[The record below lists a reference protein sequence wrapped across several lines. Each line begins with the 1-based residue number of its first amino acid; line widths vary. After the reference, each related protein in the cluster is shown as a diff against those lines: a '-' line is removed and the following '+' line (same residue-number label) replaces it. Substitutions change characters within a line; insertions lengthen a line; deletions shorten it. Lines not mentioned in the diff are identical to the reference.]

1 MLTLDK
7 IFHAQEILN
16 GVVRT
21 TNILYAPT
29 LCPGVELYL
38 KTENLQTTGSFK
50 IRGAYYKIS
59 MLSDAERKRGVI
71 ACSAG
76 NHAQGVALA
85 ASKNNIPSV
94 ICLPSGAP
102 ISKINATRAYGAEV
116 ILVDG
121 VYDDAYNY
129 ALSLQ
134 RENGYSFIHPFDD
147 EDVIAGQGTIALE
160 IIKEIP
166 SIDAIVVPIG
176 GGGLASGIAFT
187 IKQINPQIKIYGIQ
201 SSGAPSMLNSIK
213 ACRIAELPSVS
224 TMADGIAVKKPGRI
238 TCDLC
243 NRFLDDIVTVTDDE
257 ICTAIITLL
266 ERCKLLT
273 EGAGAASLAAVMFG
287 KLNLIGMKTVC
298 LITGGNIDLKTLKRI
313 INIKEN

>member
-7 IFHAQEILN
+7 IYHAQEILS
-16 GVVRT
+16 GVART
-21 TNILYAPT
+21 TGILYAPT

-50 IRGAYYKIS
+50 LRGAYYKIS
-59 MLSDAERKRGVI
+59 MLTDSERQQGVI

-102 ISKINATRAYGAEV
+102 RSKIKATRAYGAEV

-121 VYDDAYNY
+121 VYDDAYNH

-134 RENGYSFIHPFDD
+134 QENGYSFIHPFDD
-147 EDVIAGQGTIALE
+147 EDVIAGQGTVALE
-160 IIKEIP
+160 VLRQV
-166 SIDAIVVPIG
+166 SNIDAIVIPIG
-176 GGGLASGIAFT
+176 GGGLASGCAYA
-187 IKQINPQIKIYGIQ
+187 IKMINPRVKVYGVQ
-201 SSGAPSMLNSIK
+201 AEKAASMLASIRK
-213 ACRIAELPSVS
+213 GEKVELG
-224 TMADGIAVKKPGRI
+224 TATTIADGVAVKKPGRI
-238 TCDLC
+238 TYELC
-243 NRFLDDIVTVTDDE
+243 SRYLDDIVTVSDE
-257 ICTAIITLL
+257 EIISAIITLL
-266 ERCKLLT
+266 ERCKILA

-287 KLNLIGMKTVC
+287 KMDLISKRTVC
-298 LITGGNIDLKTLKRI
+298 LITGGNMDLDMLGKI
-313 INIKEN
+313 IQRR

>member
-7 IFHAQEILN
+7 IYHAQEILR
-16 GVVRT
+16 GVART
-21 TNILYAPT
+21 TDILYAPT

-50 IRGAYYKIS
+50 LRGAYYKIS
-59 MLSDAERKRGVI
+59 MLTDSERQQGVI

-102 ISKINATRAYGAEV
+102 RSKIKATRAYGAEV

-121 VYDDAYNY
+121 VYDDAYNH

-134 RENGYSFIHPFDD
+134 QENGYSFIHPFDD
-147 EDVIAGQGTIALE
+147 EDVIAGQGTVALE
-160 IIKEIP
+160 VLRQV
-166 SIDAIVVPIG
+166 SNIDAIVIPIG
-176 GGGLASGIAFT
+176 GGGLASGCAYA
-187 IKQINPQIKIYGIQ
+187 IKMINPRVKVYGVQ
-201 SSGAPSMLNSIK
+201 AEKAASMLASI
-213 ACRIAELPSVS
+213 RNGEIVELG
-224 TMADGIAVKKPGRI
+224 TATTIADGIAVKKPGRI
-238 TCDLC
+238 TYELC
-243 NRFLDDIVTVTDDE
+243 SRYLDDIVTVSDE
-257 ICTAIITLL
+257 EIISAIITLL
-266 ERCKLLT
+266 ERCKILA

-287 KLNLIGMKTVC
+287 KMDLISKRTVC
-298 LITGGNIDLKTLKRI
+298 LITGGNMDLDMLSKITQRR
-313 INIKEN
+313 

>member
-7 IFHAQEILN
+7 IYHAQEILR
-16 GVVRT
+16 GVART
-21 TNILYAPT
+21 TDILYAPT

-50 IRGAYYKIS
+50 LRGAYYKIS
-59 MLSDAERKRGVI
+59 MLTDSERQQGVI

-102 ISKINATRAYGAEV
+102 RSKIKATRAYGAEV

-121 VYDDAYNY
+121 VYDDAYNH

-134 RENGYSFIHPFDD
+134 QENGYSFIHPFDD
-147 EDVIAGQGTIALE
+147 EDVIAGQGTVALE
-160 IIKEIP
+160 VLRQV
-166 SIDAIVVPIG
+166 SNIDAIVIPIG
-176 GGGLASGIAFT
+176 GGGLTSGCAYA
-187 IKQINPQIKIYGIQ
+187 IKMINPRVKVYGVQ
-201 SSGAPSMLNSIK
+201 AEKAASMLASI
-213 ACRIAELPSVS
+213 RNGEIVELG
-224 TMADGIAVKKPGRI
+224 TATTIADGIAVKKPGRI
-238 TCDLC
+238 TYELC
-243 NRFLDDIVTVTDDE
+243 SRYLDDIVTVSDE
-257 ICTAIITLL
+257 EIIAAIITLL
-266 ERCKLLT
+266 ERCKILA

-287 KLNLIGMKTVC
+287 KMDLINKRTVC
-298 LITGGNIDLKTLKRI
+298 VITGGNMDLDMLSKI
-313 INIKEN
+313 IQRR